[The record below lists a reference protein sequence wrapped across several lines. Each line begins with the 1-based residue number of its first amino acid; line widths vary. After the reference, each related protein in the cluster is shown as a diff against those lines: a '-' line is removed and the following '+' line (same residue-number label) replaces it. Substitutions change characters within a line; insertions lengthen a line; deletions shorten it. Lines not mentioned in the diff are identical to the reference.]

1 MNSITFEVID
11 SSKNTHKISTTAD
24 SPKLE
29 IDDNLVNSL
38 CEQLGISQITH
49 FSVGVGANNM
59 AIIIKDYTITQAIR
73 IFSFYNSDS
82 HISMLQTIDVNLEV
96 VGQHI
101 KHLQVD
107 CKKLQLVNCSVDK
120 IDIGLFKKFEPK
132 KDKQNIELFKM
143 ELLDLRDSEI
153 KTLDLFAKCTRIDI
167 QRTRL
172 AEMMFY
178 SGMFSRDAKIKEL
191 HIWYN
196 SNIDK
201 LTISNNI
208 EKLKIDTSR
217 ISRLYAHSTLKI
229 GTLETKDAVVE
240 SCYGFNQSIF
250 STPSYDSWSWISK
263 SAQNSLDTQLKA
275 DATYE
280 MLKCSYRAEKKS
292 DLFFGKLF
300 DFCAG
305 YGYKPFRIIR
315 ASALI
320 ILLNTIIYSVIEL
333 LTILSQHSIPL
344 NCTSLW
350 KAICHV
356 WDNLLMSVASFI
368 GQGALTSADGI
379 AYWFST
385 FEYLSGIILFAMF
398 VNALYL
404 RYKE

>member
-1 MNSITFEVID
+1 MNSITFEFID
-11 SSKNTHKISTTAD
+11 SSKKTYKLSMPTD

-29 IDDNLVNSL
+29 IDDNFAKSL
-38 CEQLGISQITH
+38 CAQLNISTPTH
-49 FSVGVGANNM
+49 FSIGIAANNM
-59 AIIIKDYTITQAIR
+59 ALIIKDYTMTQAIR
-73 IFSFYNSDS
+73 VFSFYNSDS
-82 HISMLQTIDVNLEV
+82 HISMLQAIDTNLEV

-101 KHLQVD
+101 KHLQVN
-107 CKKLQLVNCSVDK
+107 CKKLQLVDCSVDK

-132 KDKQNIELFKM
+132 KDNHNVELFKM

-153 KTLDLFAKCTRIDI
+153 KTLDLFAECARIDI

-178 SGMFSRDAKIKEL
+178 SGMFSRNAKIEEL
-191 HIWYN
+191 HIWCN

-201 LTISNNI
+201 LTISNSI
-208 EKLKIDTSR
+208 KKFKIDTSK
-217 ISRLYAHSTLKI
+217 ISRLYAHSTLRI
-229 GTLETKDAVVE
+229 ETLETKDAVVE
-240 SCYGFNQSIF
+240 SCYGFNQSTF

-263 SAQNSLDTQLKA
+263 SAQNSLNTQLRA

-280 MLKCSYRAEKKS
+280 MLKCSYKTEKKS

-320 ILLNTIIYSVIEL
+320 ILLNAIIYAVIDL
-333 LTILSQHSIPL
+333 ITILKQHSIPL
-344 NCTSLW
+344 TCTSLC
-350 KAICHV
+350 KAICHL

-368 GQGALTSADGI
+368 GQGALTATDGI

>member
-1 MNSITFEVID
+1 MNSITFEFVD
-11 SSKNTHKISTTAD
+11 SSKKTHQIATTVD

-29 IDDNLVNSL
+29 IDDSFVRSL
-38 CEQLGISQITH
+38 CTQLHISEPAH
-49 FSVGVGANNM
+49 FSIGIAANNM
-59 AIIIKDYTITQAIR
+59 ALIIKDYTMTQAIR
-73 IFSFYNSDS
+73 IFSFYNSES
-82 HISMLQTIDVNLEV
+82 HISMLQTIGVNLEV

-107 CKKLQLVNCSVDK
+107 CKKLQLVDCSVDK
-120 IDIGLFKKFEPK
+120 FDIGLFKKFLPK
-132 KDKQNIELFKM
+132 KDNQNVELFKM

-153 KTLDLFAKCTRIDI
+153 KTLDLFAECARIDI

-172 AEMMFY
+172 AEMTFF
-178 SGMFSRDAKIKEL
+178 SGMFSRNAKIEEL

-201 LTISNNI
+201 LTISNSI
-208 EKLKIDTSR
+208 EKFKIDTSK
-217 ISRLYAHSTLKI
+217 ISRLYAHSTLRI

-250 STPSYDSWSWISK
+250 LTPSYESWSWISK
-263 SAQNSLDTQLKA
+263 SAQNSLDTQLRA

-280 MLKCSYRAEKKS
+280 MLKCSYKAEKKS

-320 ILLNTIIYSVIEL
+320 ILLNTIIYSVIEF
-333 LTILSQHSIPL
+333 LTILNQHSIPL
-344 NCTSLW
+344 TCTSFCT
-350 KAICHV
+350 AICHL
-356 WDNLLMSVASFI
+356 WDNFLMSVASFI